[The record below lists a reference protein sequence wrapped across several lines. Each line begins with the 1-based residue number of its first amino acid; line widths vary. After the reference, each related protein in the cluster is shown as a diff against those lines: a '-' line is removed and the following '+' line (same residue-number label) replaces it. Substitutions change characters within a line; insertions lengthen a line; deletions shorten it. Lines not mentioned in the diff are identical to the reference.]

1 MGLPTVSLGFLQL
14 CSGTSGAFWAPEMP
28 LELWAPVENYHLP
41 LGLAGEK
48 VPGGAVDLVARV
60 LELSSLS
67 CTSSQTQPS
76 APCLSTPNIS
86 LTPRTHSPSF
96 TWSGDGL

>member
-1 MGLPTVSLGFLQL
+1 MGLPTLSLGFLQL
-14 CSGTSGAFWAPEMP
+14 CSRTPGTFWALEMP
-28 LELWAPVENYHLP
+28 PELWASVENYHLP

-48 VPGGAVDLVARV
+48 VPGGASDFVARV

-67 CTSSQTQPS
+67 CTSLQTQPS

-86 LTPRTHSPSF
+86 LTPQTHSPSF